1 MHRPRCSA
9 KLPNKCGCT
18 SPITRS
24 GSILIR
30 AGPGAPGWAASLGGL
45 PATMTAAVRPS
56 NQRCRIMD
64 STPSAEFLPAEDA
77 VSLADHDELVRFDAA
92 DRLGGAVGP
101 PDRQL
106 GGGRGAQPEVQPAV
120 VHGVEARLRRDLLRL
135 RAAAVA
141 GDDPRAD
148 RAAVGLDA
156 DEPHLQPVATAGDVV
171 AQQ

>member
-9 KLPNKCGCT
+9 KFPKRCGCT

-30 AGPGAPGWAASLGGL
+30 ADPGAPGWAASLGGL

-64 STPSAEFLPAEDA
+64 STPSAEFLSAEDA

-106 GGGRGAQPEVQPAV
+106 GGRRRSQPEVQAAV
-120 VHGVEARLRRDLLRL
+120 VGRIEARLRRHLLRL
-135 RAAAVA
+135 RAAS
-141 GDDPRAD
+141 
-148 RAAVGLDA
+148 
-156 DEPHLQPVATAGDVV
+156 
-171 AQQ
+171 